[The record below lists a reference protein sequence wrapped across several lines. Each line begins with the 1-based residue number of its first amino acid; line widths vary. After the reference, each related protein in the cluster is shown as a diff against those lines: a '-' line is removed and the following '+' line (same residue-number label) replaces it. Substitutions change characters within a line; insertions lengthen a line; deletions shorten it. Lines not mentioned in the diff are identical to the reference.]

1 MLEDV
6 FYTDRALTTPL
17 YCKEESA
24 QTEEHDTVWHEL
36 FQNNGEGTEHNS
48 SAQGEKWNKIIIS
61 PFPL

>member
-24 QTEEHDTVWHEL
+24 QTEEHDTVWYEL
-36 FQNNGEGTEHNS
+36 FQNNGEGTEHS
-48 SAQGEKWNKIIIS
+48 SSTQGEKWN
-61 PFPL
+61 

>member
-24 QTEEHDTVWHEL
+24 QTEEHDTV
-36 FQNNGEGTEHNS
+36 
-48 SAQGEKWNKIIIS
+48 
-61 PFPL
+61 